1 VMVVWRDVLDPCYWV
16 LWSIC
21 CYDRWVF
28 TLMRRSF
35 LKGLANRLG
44 YVCIRKVVS
53 NLKGCSLLDGTN

>member
-1 VMVVWRDVLDPCYWV
+1 MFWIRATGFCGQSVVTIDGFL
-16 LWSIC
+16 
-21 CYDRWVF
+21 
-28 TLMRRSF
+28 LMRRSF